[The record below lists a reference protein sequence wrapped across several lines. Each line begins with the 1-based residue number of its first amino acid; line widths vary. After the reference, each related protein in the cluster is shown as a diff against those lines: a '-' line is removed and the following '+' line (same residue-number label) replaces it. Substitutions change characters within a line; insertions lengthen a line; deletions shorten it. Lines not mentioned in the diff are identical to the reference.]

1 MAENKVENKYLSGLN
16 FDISDAEAAL
26 NQIND
31 ALDKLSV
38 TSENKLNN
46 ISNKLKSTFSNS
58 NFKVDFNNVMNSQQM
73 AKNISE
79 FAKKNNL
86 TTSQVKKLYKEMY
99 SEILKSNTSATRA
112 MIENNSK
119 EYQSNLK
126 VLETEQKESIKT
138 AEAKK
143 REDDSVA
150 AYKEKV
156 NEKIRYNETKL
167 QKNLTD
173 DVKSGVSSRIAE
185 YARTYIIYQ
194 GFNQLKSAISDTVE
208 SMKNVEFRMMEI
220 SRIMEEGTIDVQE
233 YRDQLTQ
240 LAYDYGRSFDEVS
253 SVTLNFAR
261 AGYSANDS
269 LALTEKSLLALNTAE
284 LDASEATDGLISV
297 MAQWGMDTGTTA
309 EKAQNLSNIIDKINK
324 TADNFP
330 ITSEGLLEALKRTS
344 QGFNLAGATIDETIA
359 MIVAAERA
367 SQRGGKVIGTAMA
380 NIVQQLKAEGK
391 LNIAEELGLDFF
403 KDEAKTTFK
412 SVTEIFAIM
421 SEKMSE
427 LKKSGKESSTEMQ
440 KLLELFTVF
449 RRNIGAGLLSQMD
462 GEDST
467 YAKALQ
473 NSLDSMGYSAQENAK
488 YMSTMEAAT
497 QQFNAEVLKLQNT
510 LSDEGGRDIFGAIV
524 ASGANFVSLL
534 NTLIDKFGAL
544 PLAVAVA
551 TAAFATFDKKMSV
564 ESIKK
569 YTEQIKNINQAI
581 KLHNGELK
589 AGVITQETFAKLT
602 GDSIPAGFKK
612 YQASLKGAD
621 ASLAGY
627 ITKMAAAE
635 LGTIGL
641 KIAISLLEAAIS
653 FGITLALQ
661 ALIELIMSYVQASQ
675 KASENISEMNDSFKD
690 TLGSINDTIT
700 SFQNL
705 RKEIE
710 SGNLTQEE
718 QNVKKRELLEIQQDL
733 IDRYGDEAKGIDL
746 VTGSIEDQTEAIE
759 KLSAADFKKYEQENL
774 SSINK
779 IAKDLNK
786 DRSQIFNL
794 KGTSFSE
801 AINKA
806 FSDDKS
812 VHARVSNDLKSTQVA
827 VNGTIPEIISKY
839 QEMYSEIEKIAKESS
854 GVEQENAK
862 ANLETI
868 SNKIKTLSD
877 KYTEEMNS
885 YNEYLKNKLQYDVE
899 YSESYEKILAARSK
913 LDEAYLKGDSEGVEQ
928 AKQSLNDIYNEAI
941 EKVSKDPNH
950 SEGLTN
956 MLKEDLSEAQGIA
969 DDYEI
974 KLKFSTNGKD
984 TELKNE
990 IQEIVTSM
998 GDISSADLEKLLN
1011 ADEALEEVG
1020 ELKNK
1025 VQEIITSPGG
1035 ISSMD
1040 SANLAK
1046 ILNTEESTE
1055 KVSQLRQILDESG
1068 ITVEYFIEHIDD
1080 LGIKLGKVSENTATT
1095 SASIDTFKKSCDD
1108 SLQALVDLDNGFSS
1122 VYNAMDE
1129 FNQNGYMSA
1138 STLKNLIDNDL
1149 LQYFDVVNGKLSIN
1163 EAAMANAA
1171 TAAKAKAIEDIQAKT
1186 AAEIAAIAFD
1196 EEASGASN
1204 SASANASM
1212 SENATKVKNALVT
1225 LTPEILKNAAS
1236 WKELMAAMGQDTS
1249 GFSDAQ
1255 IQGINSAI
1263 NNMKTY
1269 VTAINSLKIE
1279 AVSYRRAS
1287 ASSSG
1292 SSGSSSATKAAN
1304 EAEQAAKKAAEEAE
1318 NARKAIVSA
1327 FEDIIKERE
1336 RLEDRWVSNKKKL
1349 GLLTDSDEVYILQE
1363 SIKRYKKYAEE
1374 VNRLTAATE
1383 EEKTKLRKQ
1392 YLEEAEDLEVEYFS
1406 KLKDIMEDQKKSIED
1421 RYDEEKDA
1429 YKDMIDQK
1437 IDMIKEQAQAEIDA
1451 LNEVED
1457 ENDRIRQKEE
1467 YEEKR
1472 KELVHGYQGVEYW
1485 QQRTGREAQLALAE
1499 AKKKVEDLDKDWE
1512 ETVNK
1517 WSVEDQIKLIE
1528 ERRDA
1533 DIKATEE
1540 ERDAYL
1546 DSLEKTKEAEM
1557 KAIEDK
1563 YQYQL
1568 DHFNK
1573 TGEIIQNNARIQA
1586 EDLYNIYKTKFID
1599 PVGEELRQALNYNK
1613 QTQTSAAKTAPTTQ
1627 TYTIQWGDTLSG
1639 IARKYNTTIDKI
1651 LAANPYVTNRNL
1663 IYAGRQLKIPTSHTG
1678 SKITKDGIVELQAGE
1693 TVLNMKWAKGLD
1705 RMLGQYAKSTGTTN
1719 ISNGSNV
1726 SVKGDLIK
1734 IDAKLEDKTD
1744 IEFLSKKILRE
1755 LKDKLN
1761 IKK

>member
-185 YARTYIIYQ
+185 YARTYVIYQ

-297 MAQWGMDTGTTA
+297 MAQWGLDTGTTA

-403 KDEAKTTFK
+403 EDEAKTTFK
-412 SVTEIFAIM
+412 SVTEIFATM

-427 LKKSGKESSTEMQ
+427 LKKSGKESSAEMQ

-473 NSLDSMGYSAQENAK
+473 NSIDSIGYSAQENAK

-621 ASLAGY
+621 ASLFGY
-627 ITKMAAAE
+627 ITSTAAAK

-641 KIAISLLEAAIS
+641 KIAISTLEAAIS

-705 RKEIE
+705 RKEME

-759 KLSAADFKKYEQENL
+759 KLSASDFKKYEQENL

-839 QEMYSEIEKIAKESS
+839 QEMYSEIEKIVKESS

-928 AKQSLNDIYNEAI
+928 AKQSLNAIYNEAI

-956 MLKEDLSEAQGIA
+956 VLKEDLNEAQGIA

-984 TELKNE
+984 TDLKNE

-998 GDISSADLEKLLN
+998 GDISSVDLEKLLN
-1011 ADEALEEVG
+1011 ADE
-1020 ELKNK
+1020 
-1025 VQEIITSPGG
+1025 
-1035 ISSMD
+1035 
-1040 SANLAK
+1040 
-1046 ILNTEESTE
+1046 STE
-1055 KVSQLRQILDESG
+1055 KVSQLKQILDESG

-1122 VYNAMDE
+1122 VYAAMDE

-1149 LQYFDVVNGKLSIN
+1149 LQYFDVLNGKLAIN

-1171 TAAKAKAIEDIQAKT
+1171 TATKADAIMKIQLKT
-1186 AAEIAAIAFD
+1186 ATEIAAIAFG
-1196 EEASGASN
+1196 EEAAGAKDS
-1204 SASANASM
+1204 SSANLSM

-1225 LTPEILKNAAS
+1225 LTPEILKNAAG
-1236 WKELMAAMGQDTS
+1236 WKELMASMNQDTS

-1255 IQGINSAI
+1255 IKGINSAI
-1263 NNMKTY
+1263 NNMKRSI
-1269 VTAINSLKIE
+1269 TAINSLKIE

-1292 SSGSSSATKAAN
+1292 GSGLSSATKAAN

-1318 NARKAIVSA
+1318 KARKAIVSA

-1336 RLEDRWVSNKKKL
+1336 RLENRWVSNKKKL
-1349 GLLTDSDEVYILQE
+1349 GLLTDSDEIYILQE

-1467 YEEKR
+1467 YEAKR

-1599 PVGEELRQALNYNK
+1599 PVGEELKQALNYNK

>member
-58 NFKVDFNNVMNSQQM
+58 NFKIDFNNVMNSQQM
-73 AKNISE
+73 TKNISE

-112 MIENNSK
+112 MIENSSK

-126 VLETEQKESIKT
+126 VLETEQKEAIKT

-167 QKNLTD
+167 QKDLTD

-185 YARTYIIYQ
+185 YARTYITYQ

-220 SRIMEEGTIDVQE
+220 SRIMEEGSIDVQE

-309 EKAQNLSNIIDKINK
+309 EKAQNLSDIIDKINK

-403 KDEAKTTFK
+403 EDEAKTTFK
-412 SVTEIFAIM
+412 SVTEIFATM

-473 NSLDSMGYSAQENAK
+473 NSIDSIGYSAQENAK

-564 ESIKK
+564 ESLKK

-612 YQASLKGAD
+612 YQTSLKGAD
-621 ASLAGY
+621 ASLVGY
-627 ITKMAAAE
+627 ITSTAAAK

-641 KIAISLLEAAIS
+641 KIAISTLEAAIS

-675 KASENISEMNDSFKD
+675 KASENVSKMNDVFKQTESD
-690 TLGSINDTIT
+690 IESYRTEIINLTKEINDSNT
-700 SFQNL
+700 
-705 RKEIE
+705 
-710 SGNLTQEE
+710 TQEE
-718 QNVKKRELLEIQQDL
+718 QITKKKRLMEIQKEL
-733 IDRYGDEAKGIDL
+733 IDKFGDEAKGIDL
-746 VTGSIEDQTEAIE
+746 VTNSVDAQNKSIDKLLKSNYKKNLQENEKEINKLAKTMTGMTESNPYI
-759 KLSAADFKKYEQENL
+759 LSNLLGIDKTGEDFKKLVKELSEAMPYTFPQIFKEGYFGNPEDVLEAYRELYEKLDEYRTENHNKMTEGENEAL
-774 SSINK
+774 NK
-779 IAKDLNK
+779 I
-786 DRSQIFNL
+786 I
-794 KGTSFSE
+794 E
-801 AINKA
+801 
-806 FSDDKS
+806 S
-812 VHARVSNDLKSTQVA
+812 VS
-827 VNGTIPEIISKY
+827 GTISSLDEKY
-839 QEMYSEIEKIAKESS
+839 GESIEQYKTFLEDRLKYDEKYSE
-854 GVEQENAK
+854 
-862 ANLETI
+862 T
-868 SNKIKTLSD
+868 
-877 KYTEEMNS
+877 
-885 YNEYLKNKLQYDVE
+885 
-899 YSESYEKILAARSK
+899 YEKMLAARAELEK
-913 LDEAYLKGDSEGVEQ
+913 AYAEGDTKGVET
-928 AKQSLNDIYNEAI
+928 AKEKLKNIYNEAL
-941 EKVSKDPNH
+941 EEAKNDPTH
-950 SEGLTN
+950 KEGMT
-956 MLKEDLSEAQGIA
+956 DL
-969 DDYEI
+969 
-974 KLKFSTNGKD
+974 
-984 TELKNE
+984 LKNDLDE
-990 IQEIVTSM
+990 MQKTADNYSINIKFNANNGDLKNKVQEIVTSM
-998 GDISSADLEKLLN
+998 GDISSKDLKEMFDMDQPTEQLTKL
-1011 ADEALEEVG
+1011 
-1020 ELKNK
+1020 K
-1025 VQEIITSPGG
+1025 
-1035 ISSMD
+1035 
-1040 SANLAK
+1040 
-1046 ILNTEESTE
+1046 
-1055 KVSQLRQILDESG
+1055 QILDENG

-1080 LGIKLGKVSENTATT
+1080 LGIKLGKVSENTGTAT
-1095 SASIDTFKKSCDD
+1095 ASIDTFKKSCDD

-1122 VYNAMDE
+1122 VYAAMNE

-1149 LQYFDVVNGKLSIN
+1149 LQYFDVLNGKLAIN

-1171 TAAKAKAIEDIQAKT
+1171 TATKADAIMKIQLKT
-1186 AAEIAAIAFD
+1186 ATEIAAIAFGD
-1196 EEASGASN
+1196 EAAGAKDS
-1204 SASANASM
+1204 SSANLSM
-1212 SENATKVKNALVT
+1212 SENATKVKNALVA
-1225 LTPEILKNAAS
+1225 LTPEILNNAAG
-1236 WKELMAAMGQDTS
+1236 WKELMASMNQDTS
-1249 GFSDAQ
+1249 GFSDEQ
-1255 IQGINSAI
+1255 INGINTAI
-1263 NNMKTY
+1263 NNMKRSI
-1269 VTAINSLKIE
+1269 TAINSLKIE

-1292 SSGSSSATKAAN
+1292 GSGLSSATKAAN

-1374 VNRLTAATE
+1374 VNQLTAATE

-1467 YEEKR
+1467 YEAKR

-1613 QTQTSAAKTAPTTQ
+1613 QTQTSAAQTAPTTQ

-1705 RMLGQYAKSTGTTN
+1705 RMLGQYANSTGTTN

-1734 IDAKLEDKTD
+1734 IEAKLEDKTD